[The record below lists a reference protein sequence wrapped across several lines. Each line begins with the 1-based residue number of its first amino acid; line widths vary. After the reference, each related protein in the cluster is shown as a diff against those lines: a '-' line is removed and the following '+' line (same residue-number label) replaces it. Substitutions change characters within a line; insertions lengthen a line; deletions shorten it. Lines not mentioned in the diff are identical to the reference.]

1 MSKSAQ
7 SEFSQSGLSS
17 SGLSSSGAWQGI
29 CLEDVRCWA
38 RAQWSGQRA
47 SRLLPA
53 AGVSTDT
60 RSLLPGQVY
69 VALRG
74 ERFDGHT
81 LIAAA
86 FEAGASA
93 AVVEYT
99 NDVTGHTYP
108 GPLLA
113 VDSPLFALGRL
124 ARAYRRLFDIPVVAV
139 TGSAGKTT
147 AKEMIAT
154 VLGGKFSVLT
164 TPDNENNEIGVPRT
178 ILGLTPAHGAAV
190 IEMGARQVGDIA
202 YLCRIVQPTIGV
214 LLNIGTAHLE
224 VFGSVER
231 VAKAKG
237 ELLDFIVDESY
248 VALVNADDCVIAGEA
263 MRTKGRL
270 LGFGWTR
277 EGHFSGEGLV
287 LDQEGCGHF
296 SLQNTSFQIR
306 VPGRH
311 NAHNALAA
319 VAVASQCGISA
330 ADASA
335 ALADFEPV
343 HMRSEI
349 LRKAGIRVIN
359 DCYNANP
366 GSVRAALDLM
376 AEMSVDG
383 RRIAVLGD
391 MLELGTEASA
401 LHAEVGRYAA
411 DRADVILGTGPLSVH
426 TIHGARKAG
435 IEPSRAEHFDNR
447 DSLTRQLKS
456 VLRPGDL
463 VLVKASR
470 GMELEQI
477 VAAL

>member
-1 MSKSAQ
+1 MS
-7 SEFSQSGLSS
+7 ELGGSG
-17 SGLSSSGAWQGI
+17 WRDI
-29 CLEDVRCWA
+29 RLEDVRSWA
-38 RAQWSGQRA
+38 RADWIGSNATRMEPA
-47 SRLLPA
+47 S
-53 AGVSTDT
+53 GVSTDT
-60 RSLLPGQVY
+60 RSLEPGQIF

-74 ERFDGHT
+74 DRFDGHAH
-81 LIAAA
+81 LAAA

-93 AVVEYT
+93 AVVERT
-99 NDVTGHTYP
+99 GDVTQRTYS

-113 VDSPLFALGRL
+113 VDSPLAALGRL
-124 ARAYRRLFDIPVVAV
+124 ARQYRRRYDIPVVAV

-147 AKEMIAT
+147 AKEMIAA
-154 VLGGKFSVLT
+154 VLGRRYQVLA
-164 TPDNENNEIGVPRT
+164 TPSNENNEIGVPRA
-178 ILGLTPAHGAAV
+178 ILGLTPEHGAAV
-190 IEMGARQVGDIA
+190 IEMGARRVGDIA
-202 YLCRIVQPTIGV
+202 YLCSIAQPTIGV
-214 LLNIGTAHLE
+214 LLNIGVAHLE
-224 VFGSVER
+224 VFESVER

-277 EGHFSGEGLV
+277 EGHFSGEGLI

-296 SLQNTSFQIR
+296 SLQNTSFHLRI
-306 VPGRH
+306 PGRH
-311 NAHNALAA
+311 NAHSALAA
-319 VAVASQCGISA
+319 IAVADQCGVSA

-343 HMRSEI
+343 CMRSEI

-366 GSVRAALDLM
+366 DSVRAALDLM

-391 MLELGTEASA
+391 MLELGAQEGA
-401 LHAEVGRYAA
+401 LHQDVGRYAA
-411 DRADVILGTGPLSVH
+411 DRIDLLMGTGPLSAQIVG
-426 TIHGARKAG
+426 GAREAGMKAG
-435 IEPSRAEHFDNR
+435 LAKHFEDR

-456 VLRPGDL
+456 TVRPGDL

-470 GMELEQI
+470 AMALEH
-477 VAAL
+477 VVKAL

>member
-1 MSKSAQ
+1 MSLAD
-7 SEFSQSGLSS
+7 
-17 SGLSSSGAWQGI
+17 I
-29 CLEDVRCWA
+29 RRVT
-38 RAQWSGQRA
+38 RA
-47 SRLLPA
+47 SWLGTGA
-53 AGVSTDT
+53 QTAAIGVAGVSTDT
-60 RSLLPGQVY
+60 RSLAPGQIF

-74 ERFDGHT
+74 DRFDGHDH
-81 LIAAA
+81 LEAA
-86 FEAGASA
+86 FAAGASA
-93 AVVEYT
+93 AIVEPEIAER
-99 NDVTGHTYP
+99 TGGVSSGGVIGRTY
-108 GPLLA
+108 GAPLLV
-113 VDSPLFALGRL
+113 VDSPLLAMGRL
-124 ARAYRRLFDIPVVAV
+124 ARWFRRRFDVPVVAV

-147 AKEMIAT
+147 AKEMIAE
-154 VLGGKFSVLT
+154 VLGTRYKVLT
-164 TPDNENNEIGVPRT
+164 TPDNENNEIGVPRA
-178 ILGLTPAHGAAV
+178 ILGFTPEHGAAV

-296 SLQNTSFQIR
+296 SLQNTSFHLR

-319 VAVASQCGISA
+319 VAVGSQCGVSLPQA
-330 ADASA
+330 AD

-343 HMRSEI
+343 SMRSEI
-349 LRKAGIRVIN
+349 LQKDGIRVIN

-366 GSVRAALDLM
+366 GSVRAALDMM
-376 AEMSVDG
+376 AEIAADG
-383 RRIAVLGD
+383 QRIAVLGD
-391 MLELGTEASA
+391 MLELGPDAPA
-401 LHAEVGRYAA
+401 LHEDAGRYAA
-411 DRADVILGTGPLSVH
+411 AHADVVLSTGPLSAH
-426 TIHGARKAG
+426 TVQGAIAAG
-435 IEPSRAEHFDNR
+435 LPPERAEHFADR
-447 DSLTRQLKS
+447 DSLTRRLKS
-456 VLRPGDL
+456 TVSSGDL

-470 GMELEQI
+470 GMELES
-477 VAAL
+477 VVDAL

>member
-1 MSKSAQ
+1 MAAGPTQ
-7 SEFSQSGLSS
+7 TVEQPG
-17 SGLSSSGAWQGI
+17 GWQGI
-29 CLEDVRCWA
+29 DLDCVRRWS
-38 RAQWSGQRA
+38 RAEWLGSNDSRSVLA
-47 SRLLPA
+47 S
-53 AGVSTDT
+53 GVSTDT
-60 RSLLPGQVY
+60 RTLAPGQVF

-74 ERFDGHT
+74 EIFDGHAH
-81 LIAAA
+81 IAAA
-86 FEAGASA
+86 FDAGASA
-93 AVVEYT
+93 AIVERSKCDR
-99 NDVTGHTYP
+99 DVTGHTFP
-108 GPLLA
+108 GPILV
-113 VDSPLFALGRL
+113 VDSPLLALGRL
-124 ARAYRRLFDIPVVAV
+124 ARHYRRRFAIPVVAV
-139 TGSAGKTT
+139 VGSAGKTT
-147 AKEMIAT
+147 AKEMIAA
-154 VLGGKFSVLT
+154 VLGSKFSVLS
-164 TPDNENNEIGVPRT
+164 TPNNENNEIGVPRT
-178 ILGLTPAHGAAV
+178 ILGLTHEHGAAV

-202 YLCRIVQPTIGV
+202 YLCRIAQPTIGV

-296 SLQNTSFQIR
+296 SLQYTSFQIR

-319 VAVASQCGISA
+319 ASVASVCGISTVA
-330 ADASA
+330 AATV
-335 ALADFEPV
+335 LADFEPV
-343 HMRSEI
+343 AMRSEI
-349 LRKAGIRVIN
+349 LRKAGFRVIN

-376 AEMSVDG
+376 GEMSAEG

-391 MLELGTEASA
+391 MLELGCQAPM
-401 LHAEVGRYAA
+401 LHAEIGRYAA
-411 DRADVILGTGPLSVH
+411 ERANIVLATGPLSVN
-426 TIHGARKAG
+426 TVRGAHEAG
-435 IEPSRAEHFDNR
+435 MNSGRAEHFADR

-456 VLRPGDL
+456 LVRSGDI

-470 GMELEQI
+470 GMALEQI
-477 VAAL
+477 VTAL

>member
-1 MSKSAQ
+1 LM
-7 SEFSQSGLSS
+7 L
-17 SGLSSSGAWQGI
+17 
-29 CLEDVRCWA
+29 
-38 RAQWSGQRA
+38 GQI
-47 SRLLPA
+47 
-53 AGVSTDT
+53 
-60 RSLLPGQVY
+60 Y
-69 VALRG
+69 VALKG
-74 ERFDGHT
+74 ERFDGHAHV
-81 LIAAA
+81 AAA
-86 FEAGASA
+86 FDAGASA
-93 AVVEYT
+93 AVVERKS
-99 NDVTGHTYP
+99 DVTGPTYH
-108 GPLLA
+108 GPLLE
-113 VDSPLFALGRL
+113 VDSPLLALGRL
-124 ARAYRRLFDIPVVAV
+124 ARAYRRRFDIPVVAV
-139 TGSAGKTT
+139 TGSVGKTT
-147 AKEMIAT
+147 VKEMITT

-190 IEMGARQVGDIA
+190 IEMGARKVGDIA

-214 LLNIGTAHLE
+214 LLNIGSAHLE

-296 SLQNTSFQIR
+296 SLQNTCFRIPI
-306 VPGRH
+306 PGRH

-319 VAVASQCGISA
+319 AAVATQCGISA
-330 ADASA
+330 AAASA
-335 ALADFEPV
+335 SLANFEPV

-349 LRKAGIRVIN
+349 LRKAGISVIN

-366 GSVRAALDLM
+366 DSVRAALDLM
-376 AEMSVDG
+376 TEMSVEG

-391 MLELGTEASA
+391 MLELGTEAPA
-401 LHAEVGRYAA
+401 LHADVGRYAI
-411 DRADVILGTGPLSVH
+411 DRVDVVLGTGPLSAH
-426 TIHGARKAG
+426 TIRGAREAE
-435 IEPSRAEHFDNR
+435 IELKRAEHFDDR

-456 VLRPGDL
+456 VIRPGDL

-470 GMELEQI
+470 GMELEHV